1 MPCLAS
7 QNDIMNNPLMMMN
20 LLAAVY
26 WFDEG
31 LQEAL
36 RNAGWETV
44 TRAQSL
50 LFANIAVGEHRAIRL
65 AENLGVSRQAI
76 SQMLRDLHD
85 RGLVVVRD
93 DPDDG
98 RARIVNFSPAS
109 ESLRN
114 AARDALEALERQL
127 EARIGGKDYRSLRA
141 ALLKNWGDPPRVQI
155 QLAAP
160 SQPSTGRPG
169 DSGR

>member
-1 MPCLAS
+1 
-7 QNDIMNNPLMMMN
+7 
-20 LLAAVY
+20 
-26 WFDEG
+26 
-31 LQEAL
+31 
-36 RNAGWETV
+36 
-44 TRAQSL
+44 
-50 LFANIAVGEHRAIRL
+50 
-65 AENLGVSRQAI
+65 RQAI

-98 RARIVNFSPAS
+98 RARIVHFSPAS

-127 EARIGGKDYRSLRA
+127 EARIGGKDDRSLRA
-141 ALLKNWGDPPRVQI
+141 ALLKNWGDPPLVQI